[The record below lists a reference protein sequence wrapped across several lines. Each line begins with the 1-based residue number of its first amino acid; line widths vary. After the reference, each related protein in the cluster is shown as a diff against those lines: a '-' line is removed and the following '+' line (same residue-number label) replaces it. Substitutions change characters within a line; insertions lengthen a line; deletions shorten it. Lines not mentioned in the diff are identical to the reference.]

1 MSCVLCSTKKPK
13 IQSVICGSCHVD
25 MKMAETKHCSR
36 CDIVGSFE
44 CELCYREIKEEMV
57 HIFQKL
63 VVNK

>member
-1 MSCVLCSTKKPK
+1 MSCVLCSEKPE

-36 CDIVGSFE
+36 CDIVGLFQ

-57 HIFQKL
+57 RIFRKL
-63 VVNK
+63 TANK